1 VQGARTASGDVPGL
15 RELVLAPE
23 VSRRAVAYFARLGV
37 AFLPDVLRATAAR
50 MSALNAPAPRNA
62 GGAGPFRI
70 AEAGTKLFGSGWVRL
85 ARAQQEGGRLL
96 AAQ

>member
-1 VQGARTASGDVPGL
+1 
-15 RELVLAPE
+15 
-23 VSRRAVAYFARLGV
+23 
-37 AFLPDVLRATAAR
+37 

-85 ARAQQEGGRLL
+85 ARAQQEGVRLL